1 MSTIEHFVGQYPV
14 SKTLRFELKPVLLEN
29 QTIDDF
35 WDVYL
40 NGAKENVLHKLY
52 MHDKERNDNYP
63 IMKAILDQF
72 HKRFIASALEQ
83 FEVGKKG
90 VSWDTLALAY
100 QNDKK
105 SNAYQKLQDEMRK
118 KIRKA
123 FEKHEWW
130 PYVSSYSQL
139 IGSLMEQLVEND
151 DDFVESVQE
160 SNPKMELNRSKMLKA
175 IRTFKRFSIYFG
187 NYQDNRDNM
196 YSEKDQTTS
205 IANRIV
211 NENFP
216 KFIDNIVVYRRLEEV
231 CPNELKVIENNLS
244 TTLNGLSLDDVFVPE
259 FYNSCLTQDGIE
271 RYNWI
276 LGGNP
281 NEEVLGINSVGNEYL
296 HQHPDSKLKLRNL
309 EMTKLYKQILS
320 DRVHIAFLPE
330 QFSSDDELMQSVSA
344 FLDGFDSI
352 DLFDHIQ
359 EVMKLLKDSDT
370 DKEKIYVQGKN
381 LPKLSTLLYGKWDVL
396 GEKLRSTL
404 LIGSTKKVQKERDK
418 EIEAWL
424 ENKCFSLAQI
434 LSVEKELMDQSAHPL
449 SLMELLTELTIW
461 KYDSE
466 GKKWSKKSLPKLCK
480 DARIT
485 EFSELMKKYEQKGI
499 SIKADV
505 AKEVLK
511 SVLDHYMELLH
522 VLELLRLGKKS
533 PYVEKD
539 DFYIPYESLFE
550 SADDEI
556 LISHLV
562 PLYMKVQSYLT
573 RKLADNGKMLIK
585 FDSPTLADGWDANK
599 ESANN
604 ATILLKGGKYYLLI
618 LNPSNKPNLDEG
630 MCSSGGY
637 QKIVYHQIAD
647 ASKDIPNLMV
657 ENGVTVRKTG
667 RRDPD
672 GINRRLEAEKERL
685 LPPEINS
692 IRKKRSYLKS
702 SDTFNTA
709 DSQAYLAYYM
719 QRIIEYKA
727 GEIDFHFKCP
737 DEYSCYQDFIDDVS
751 QQKYS
756 MSLTSFSEELVESW
770 KRQGKVFLFEITNKD
785 LRDGSKGT
793 ANLHTLYWKE
803 LFSEQNLRD
812 SIIQLNGE
820 AELFFRK
827 KTDTESFVHKK
838 GSILVNKTFSDGTP
852 IEGGLY
858 QKFLRHFNGLEV
870 DLKEEEANLLPMV
883 RTKKA
888 KFNIV
893 KDKRYHEH
901 KFFLHVPITINFKAS
916 GTSQK
921 QFNERTL
928 DIFRRNKKDLNI
940 IGIDRGERNLV
951 YVSVINQKG
960 EHLIPPRHFNLIG
973 NYDYLAKLIQTE
985 KNRDEA
991 RKNWTTIE
999 RIKDL
1004 KTGYLSQVVHEIA
1017 KLVVQYNA
1025 IVVLEDLNFGFK
1037 RGRFNVERQV
1047 YQNFEKMLIQKLNY
1061 LAFKKDKPSKGCGNI
1076 RSGLQLT
1083 APFTSFKD
1091 LGKQSGWLFYVPA
1104 GYTSKIDPTT
1114 GFVNL
1119 FNMNKPA
1126 NSLREFFG
1134 AFDDIS
1140 YENGLFYFTFDYSK
1154 EVFNKVKT
1162 DYTNHWTLSSH
1173 GARIVGKEKEP
1184 KDLTTEFA
1192 NFFEGKAN
1200 LPLVKVSVQTVS
1212 SLDESKLQELWGLF
1226 KLLLK
1231 MRNSDDDQDYIIS
1244 PVAGDTPFVTGPD
1257 NSMQIVD
1264 ADANGAYNIALKGL
1278 YWLWNDFPTD
1288 ENGYLKYIKDED
1300 WFHFIQTK
1308 PYRND

>member
-1 MSTIEHFVGQYPV
+1 MSTKEYFVGQYPV
-14 SKTLRFELKPVLLEN
+14 SKTLRFELKPVLLED
-29 QTIDDF
+29 QTIDEF

-40 NGAKENVLHKLY
+40 NGSDDDELHKLY
-52 MHDKERNDNYP
+52 NRDKERNDNYP

-72 HKRFIASALEQ
+72 HKRFITSALEQ
-83 FEVGKKG
+83 FEAGEKG
-90 VSWDTLALAY
+90 VLWEALATAY
-100 QNDKK
+100 QNDKR
-105 SNAYQKLQDEMRK
+105 SNAYRKLQEEMRK

-151 DDFVESVQE
+151 DDFMESVLE
-160 SNPKMELNRSKMLKA
+160 NNPKMELNRNKMLKA

-187 NYQDNRDNM
+187 NYKDNRDNM
-196 YSEKDQTTS
+196 YSEKDQATS

-216 KFIDNIVVYRRLEEV
+216 KFIDNIAVYRRLKEV
-231 CPNELKVIENNLS
+231 CPNELKVIENNLC
-244 TTLNGLSLDDVFVPE
+244 TTLNGLSLDDVFVPR

-281 NEEVLGINSVGNEYL
+281 NEEVFGINSVGNEYL

-320 DRVHIAFLPE
+320 DRIHIAFLPE

-344 FLDGFDSI
+344 FLDRFDSM
-352 DLFDHIQ
+352 DLFGRIQ

-404 LIGSTKKVQKERDK
+404 LTGSTKKVQKERDK

-424 ENKCFSLAQI
+424 DNKCFSLAQI
-434 LSVEKELMDQSAHPL
+434 LSVEKELMEQSAHPL
-449 SLMELLTELTIW
+449 SLMELLSELTLW

-480 DARIT
+480 DAHIT
-485 EFSELMKKYEQKGI
+485 EFSELMKKYEQEGL
-499 SIKADV
+499 SIKADA

-511 SVLDHYMELLH
+511 SVLDDYMELLH

-539 DFYIPYESLFE
+539 DFYTPYEFLFE
-550 SADDEI
+550 STDNEVA
-556 LISHLV
+556 ISHIV

-573 RKLADNGKMLIK
+573 HKLTDKGKILLK
-585 FDSPTLADGWDANK
+585 FDSPTRANGWDDCSIVIKDN
-599 ESANN
+599 
-604 ATILLKGGKYYLLI
+604 KYYLVLYLDRLEEKEAQTLYAGNSADIVIYQQQKTDFRNAPRLFINSKGDNQSPAVSKYHLPIEMVESLYKERKALSSPSAKKAFDEHHPDYNKKLI
-618 LNPSNKPNLDEG
+618 DYYKIGFLRHEEFSPFRHTFESMWKKSSEYNSIQEFFEHTQEMCYMLTLKPIAFDYLCDLQKKKKLLLLKISNKD
-630 MCSSGGY
+630 
-637 QKIVYHQIAD
+637 
-647 ASKDIPNLMV
+647 
-657 ENGVTVRKTG
+657 
-667 RRDPD
+667 
-672 GINRRLEAEKERL
+672 
-685 LPPEINS
+685 
-692 IRKKRSYLKS
+692 
-702 SDTFNTA
+702 FN
-709 DSQAYLAYYM
+709 
-719 QRIIEYKA
+719 E
-727 GEIDFHFKCP
+727 
-737 DEYSCYQDFIDDVS
+737 
-751 QQKYS
+751 
-756 MSLTSFSEELVESW
+756 
-770 KRQGKVFLFEITNKD
+770 
-785 LRDGSKGT
+785 GSKGT
-793 ANLHTLYWKE
+793 PNIHTLYWKE
-803 LFSEQNLRD
+803 LFTKDNL
-812 SIIQLNGE
+812 SNVVYKLSSQGI
-820 AELFFRK
+820 ELFYREAISK
-827 KTDTESFVHKK
+827 ETAFVHKK

-852 IEGGLY
+852 IEGELY
-858 QKFLRHFNGLEV
+858 QKFLRYFNGLEA
-870 DLKEEEANLLPMV
+870 DLTEEEANLLPMV

-893 KDKRYHEH
+893 KDKRYYEH
-901 KFFLHVPITINFKAS
+901 KFFLHVPIIINFKAS
-916 GTSQK
+916 ETSQK

-928 DIFRRNKKDLNI
+928 DIFRHNKKELNI

-960 EHLIPPRHFNLIG
+960 NHLIPPRHFNLIG
-973 NYDYLAKLIQTE
+973 NYNYLAKLIQTE

-1017 KLVVQYNA
+1017 NLVVRYNA

-1061 LAFKKDKPSKGCGNI
+1061 LAFKKDNPSEECGCI

-1104 GYTSKIDPTT
+1104 GYTSKIDPAT

-1126 NSLREFFG
+1126 DSLQAFFG
-1134 AFDDIS
+1134 AFDEIAFK
-1140 YENGLFYFTFDYSK
+1140 NGLFYFTFDYSK
-1154 EVFNKVKT
+1154 KVFNTVKA
-1162 DYTNHWTLSSH
+1162 DCTNHWTLSSH
-1173 GARIVGKEKEP
+1173 GARIVGKEKEL

-1192 NFFEGKAN
+1192 NFFKEKAD
-1200 LPLVKVSVQTVS
+1200 LPLDKVSVQTIL
-1212 SLDESKLQELWGLF
+1212 SLEESKLQELWGLF

-1231 MRNSDDDQDYIIS
+1231 MRNSNDNQDYIIS
-1244 PVAGDTPFVTGPD
+1244 PVAGDTPFITGP
-1257 NSMQIVD
+1257 NNNLQIAD

-1278 YWLWNDFPTD
+1278 YWLRNDFPTD
-1288 ENGYLKYIKDED
+1288 ENGYLRYIKDED
-1300 WFHFIQTK
+1300 WFRFIQTK